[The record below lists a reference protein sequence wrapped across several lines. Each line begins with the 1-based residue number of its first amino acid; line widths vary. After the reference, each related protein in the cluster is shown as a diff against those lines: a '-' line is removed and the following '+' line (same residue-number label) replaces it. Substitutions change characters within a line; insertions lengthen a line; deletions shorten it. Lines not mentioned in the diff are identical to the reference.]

1 MLRAT
6 LRTRVRLA
14 LLPIHTRT
22 RLQWFQGDVHTS
34 ALIMPRN
41 YVAPTGTRV
50 TLSKISI
57 ELTWACFRCF
67 LVHKESSEIYLPLGI
82 VIIDHGRRL
91 PELVSIRP
99 QGSSPALRHH
109 TQTPRLTTCILKSP
123 RSVAHLASY
132 SNLAFPVL
140 RQHGLSASDS
150 IARVLKTHFITRMT
164 TSGIPGVNCY
174 GIWNMLEKHIVR
186 PTGD

>member
-57 ELTWACFRCF
+57 ELTRACFRCF
-67 LVHKESSEIYLPLGI
+67 LVHKESSENIPAFGDCHYRPRPEASRGRIDSTARKLACSSSSHTDTETYHVYSEIPSLCRASGI
-82 VIIDHGRRL
+82 ILESGF
-91 PELVSIRP
+91 P
-99 QGSSPALRHH
+99 SSPA
-109 TQTPRLTTCILKSP
+109 TWSFRL
-123 RSVAHLASY
+123 
-132 SNLAFPVL
+132 
-140 RQHGLSASDS
+140 
-150 IARVLKTHFITRMT
+150 
-164 TSGIPGVNCY
+164 
-174 GIWNMLEKHIVR
+174 
-186 PTGD
+186 